1 MDPWLIR
8 MVNHPNCR
16 DPGKLYLSHCTVTHS
31 TEEEWWTKRLPLSD
45 LPWHTDPNPSCTEG
59 RNAFFNGPPQNHSP
73 ELPLFHIKHKCC
85 FLPPHYGNS
94 FYRSR
99 PRKASVLACWRLS
112 TCLPVL
118 TSSHFS
124 QLLPLWFTAALCQS
138 PLLSQSA
145 IQPFGSV
152 SHGSTLITE
161 LQLLSQNG
169 FPVATPKVY
178 KLLLL

>member
-8 MVNHPNCR
+8 MVNHPKRR
-16 DPGKLYLSHCTVTHS
+16 DPGELYLSHCTATHS
-31 TEEEWWTKRLPLSD
+31 TEQEWWTKTSTEWSSMTHRLKSIMHWGQKCILMGHPRTRAQIS
-45 LPWHTDPNPSCTEG
+45 LPFIAAS
-59 RNAFFNGPPQNHSP
+59 S
-73 ELPLFHIKHKCC
+73 
-85 FLPPHYGNS
+85 PHYGNS

-99 PRKASVLACWRLS
+99 PRKASVLACWTLFA
-112 TCLPVL
+112 CLPVL

-124 QLLPLWFTAALCQS
+124 QLLHLWFTAALCQS
-138 PLLSQSA
+138 PLLPQSA
-145 IQPFGSV
+145 AQSFGSV

-178 KLLLL
+178 KLLL